1 MGKLHL
7 SGGCVDLLIGTDF
20 ADGVVKIHVIPGE
33 SGDPIAKRNCF
44 GWYILGQLTPSS
56 QSIQSINVVP

>member
-20 ADGVVKIHVIPGE
+20 ADGVVEIHVIPGE
-33 SGDPIAKRNCF
+33 PGDPIAKRNCF
-44 GWYILGQLTPSS
+44 GWLYLGSTYPK
-56 QSIQSINVVP
+56 QSEHSIN